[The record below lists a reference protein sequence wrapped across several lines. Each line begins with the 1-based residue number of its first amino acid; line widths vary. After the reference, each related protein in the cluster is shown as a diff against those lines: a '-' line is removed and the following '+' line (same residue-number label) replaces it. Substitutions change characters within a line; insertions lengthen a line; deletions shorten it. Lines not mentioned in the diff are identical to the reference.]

1 MAKIG
6 DLFMKDGVAYRVTA
20 VPTEEGGT
28 YSVLAV
34 HTKTV
39 PLVKTITSSQSTMN
53 LVPSGDV
60 ITGIAEDDLGT
71 PVGHNSAT
79 AQTVPDGKV
88 RVIFDGN
95 GGSATASQVIDKGG
109 KVTTPDNP
117 TRTGYT
123 FAGWFQDAE
132 GTGSAFNLATKTF
145 AVDTYCYAK
154 WTINT
159 YTVTYDSNSGSP
171 VEPETVAYGETATEP
186 DDPALLA
193 HLFAG
198 WYTDDET
205 FEDAFDF
212 ETPIVANI
220 TLYAKWNEAVT
231 VTFDSNGGSDVETQV
246 IVKGG
251 KATKPTDPELEN
263 NVFAGWF
270 YDDVDFTDEVDFLVD
285 IFEADDTLY
294 AKWTPAE

>member
-6 DLFMKDGVAYRVTA
+6 DLFMKDGVAYKVTA

-95 GGSATASQVIDKGG
+95 GGSATAPQVITSGA
-109 KVTTPDNP
+109 KVTAPSNP

-123 FAGWFQDAE
+123 FAGWHQDAE
-132 GTGSAFNLATKTF
+132 GTGSAFNLSTKTF

-159 YTVTYDSNSGSP
+159 HTVTYDSNEGSA
-171 VEPETVAYGETATEP
+171 VAPETVNYGEAFAEP
-186 DDPALLA
+186 EPPTLEGNV
-193 HLFAG
+193 FGG
-198 WYTDDET
+198 WYTDDVT
-205 FEDAFDF
+205 FENLYEFATLVTED
-212 ETPIVANI
+212 I
-220 TLYAKWNEAVT
+220 TLYAKWT
-231 VTFDSNGGSDVETQV
+231 
-246 IVKGG
+246 
-251 KATKPTDPELEN
+251 L
-263 NVFAGWF
+263 AG
-270 YDDVDFTDEVDFLVD
+270 
-285 IFEADDTLY
+285 
-294 AKWTPAE
+294 

>member
-6 DLFMKDGVAYRVTA
+6 DLFMKDGVAYKVTA

-39 PLVKTITSSQSTMN
+39 PLVKTITSSQSTTN

-79 AQTVPDGKV
+79 AQTVPYGKV

-109 KVTTPDNP
+109 KVTAPSNP

-159 YTVTYDSNSGSP
+159 YTVTYDSNEGSA
-171 VEPETVAYGETATEP
+171 VASETVEYNETATEP
-186 DDPALLA
+186 ADPALLA

-198 WYTDDET
+198 WYTDDAT
-205 FEDAFDF
+205 FEAPFDF

-231 VTFDSNGGSDVETQV
+231 VTFDSNEGSPVEAQV

-251 KATKPTDPELEN
+251 KATEPDAPTSVGN
-263 NVFAGWF
+263 TFAGWF
-270 YDDVDFTDEVDFLVD
+270 YDDATFLDAVDFATD

-294 AKWTPAE
+294 AKWDTEG